1 MDQLGVKISL
11 PKSLISRRGA
21 LEFAKKF
28 LILGKDLSPISMK
41 MLRSVT
47 YPVAWMPV
55 CKSVGVSSL
64 RTSLRLRGAG
74 YRRYSSQP
82 HHFNPHY
89 NRHWFR
95 HVLVC
100 FSPHGIVPLPFKVWL
115 GYPEGFLPSPSQ
127 VGMIREYLLK
137 SCAPDWS
144 YAQKIANDLDALDD
158 DTGLLV
164 ESSMMVSWVKAMCKY
179 IDWCCLS
186 KSLDNVIQ
194 QGSQHCSYFIVIVIV
209 VVGPYSVRSNE
220 LTVARS
226 AAWLLKRYSVA
237 SSKQLMKPVPPLSLK
252 ALEREEPLATL
263 A

>member
-179 IDWCCLS
+179 IDWYHRVSYDFDVSIDEL
-186 KSLDNVIQ
+186 LDPPAFVFKPQ
-194 QGSQHCSYFIVIVIV
+194 TQGQ
-209 VVGPYSVRSNE
+209 
-220 LTVARS
+220 
-226 AAWLLKRYSVA
+226 LKKFEKYG
-237 SSKQLMKPVPPLSLK
+237 L
-252 ALEREEPLATL
+252 
-263 A
+263 

>member
-82 HHFNPHY
+82 HHFNPQTDIGSGMF
-89 NRHWFR
+89 WCAL
-95 HVLVC
+95 VL
-100 FSPHGIVPLPFKVWL
+100 IVL
-115 GYPEGFLPSPSQ
+115 
-127 VGMIREYLLK
+127 YL
-137 SCAPDWS
+137 
-144 YAQKIANDLDALDD
+144 Y
-158 DTGLLV
+158 
-164 ESSMMVSWVKAMCKY
+164 
-179 IDWCCLS
+179 LS
-186 KSLDNVIQ
+186 
-194 QGSQHCSYFIVIVIV
+194 
-209 VVGPYSVRSNE
+209 RSG
-220 LTVARS
+220 
-226 AAWLLKRYSVA
+226 
-237 SSKQLMKPVPPLSLK
+237 
-252 ALEREEPLATL
+252 
-263 A
+263 